1 MPEADFRSGLV
12 NMLGDCPV
20 VKVVDTL
27 MDHPDY
33 EYTKKELAEVNDI
46 SRPTLYKIW
55 DRLEE
60 LGIVRKRR
68 KIGSTQLF
76 SLNRDSEVVR
86 PLYVLEHRMA
96 QASEGKKLK
105 A

>member
-1 MPEADFRSGLV
+1 MPEVEAESGLV
-12 NMLGDCPV
+12 KMFGGSPV

-55 DRLEE
+55 GRLEE

-68 KIGSTQLF
+68 KIGNTQLF
-76 SLNRDSEVVR
+76 SLNKESEVVKSF
-86 PLYVLEHRMA
+86 YEMEHRLEEA
-96 QASEGKKLK
+96 RSRKRVKV
-105 A
+105 